1 MSLKPGLILFGADCD
16 YWILLPRSQDLSP
29 LFVNVAKK
37 KARDIIDKSNIYY
50 ESSNII
56 QRKILKIFTAWTQ
69 QLSQCHCSSKQPA
82 PT

>member
-37 KARDIIDKSNIYY
+37 KARDIIDKSNMPGILLIRVIYIM
-50 ESSNII
+50 SLQI
-56 QRKILKIFTAWTQ
+56 
-69 QLSQCHCSSKQPA
+69 
-82 PT
+82 